1 MAATLKL
8 NTDGSPVS
16 MIPLSTISWKEAI
29 LQLVLDKVVVLEW
42 HEDWIVRCV
51 NWETRVPAVVIL
63 KEYEKRKASIRW
75 SKQNVFLRDGFKCQ
89 YCGVDISRKD
99 ATLDH
104 VLPLS
109 HGGKNTY
116 ENTVCSCAKCN
127 SDKGNNKNIRP
138 KKTPIKPTY
147 HQLVAEKRKL
157 SIDDNSIHP
166 IWIKYI
172 NP

>member
-16 MIPLSTISWKEAI
+16 MIPLSTMSWKEAI

-42 HEDWIVRCV
+42 HEEWIVRSV

-63 KEYEKRKASIRW
+63 KEYEKRKATIRW

-89 YCGVDISRKD
+89 YCGIDVSRKD

-116 ENTVCSCAKCN
+116 ENTVCACAKCN
-127 SDKGNNKNIRP
+127 STKGNDKHIRP
-138 KKTPIKPTY
+138 KKAPIKPTY

-157 SIDDNSIHP
+157 SIDDSRIYP
-166 IWIKYI
+166 AWIRYI